1 MSKQIILK
9 NIFTEY
15 DDSIHG
21 DGNIDPLG
29 MLVIWSG
36 LGREIFSS
44 RISSIANDLRSYTV
58 NLLHHAVIKSL
69 IEDSSVI
76 LSKKISSIYHD
87 KNDLRFKQSCILML
101 ENIYIF
107 SMIQNSLADKNV
119 ALQGVL
125 GSSNGRKIW
134 ENQLADP
141 KLLFGVDV
149 KESQVLVRQLLLGV
163 NGRYKS
169 PMMFLGFFDS
179 NYHYNQEGHAWE
191 YASEFINKNPQLSK
205 LKKSLKAF
213 LVQSILSIE
222 SQKPT
227 IQFSDIPD
235 EIKDNYGINFSTPKH
250 IGSYATD
257 FWLKITK
264 LDQNAPGALREVMLA
279 KNDLDYSEIIDKARK
294 NRDLA
299 PEEKIKLDNICI
311 LEPLLSEI
319 SQLFSHLLDKK
330 NHTIKD
336 VEETWH
342 SKWNRKVST
351 LNQYASEIRQYQ
363 LQEINKS
370 ISATAKHR
378 LEKLLLIAEQTSLQK
393 QIESLIQYHS
403 EIMQQRGNTA
413 WLRFVDDQIKLFI
426 RPRPLSTKAPGSTKK
441 QWVHHYYLPEFK
453 RMLDGMGGN

>member
-1 MSKQIILK
+1 M
-9 NIFTEY
+9 
-15 DDSIHG
+15 
-21 DGNIDPLG
+21 
-29 MLVIWSG
+29 
-36 LGREIFSS
+36 
-44 RISSIANDLRSYTV
+44 
-58 NLLHHAVIKSL
+58 
-69 IEDSSVI
+69 
-76 LSKKISSIYHD
+76 
-87 KNDLRFKQSCILML
+87 
-101 ENIYIF
+101 
-107 SMIQNSLADKNV
+107 
-119 ALQGVL
+119 
-125 GSSNGRKIW
+125 
-134 ENQLADP
+134 
-141 KLLFGVDV
+141 
-149 KESQVLVRQLLLGV
+149 
-163 NGRYKS
+163 
-169 PMMFLGFFDS
+169 
-179 NYHYNQEGHAWE
+179 
-191 YASEFINKNPQLSK
+191 
-205 LKKSLKAF
+205 
-213 LVQSILSIE
+213 VQSILSIE

-235 EIKDNYGINFSTPKH
+235 EIKDDYGINFSTPKH

-342 SKWNRKVST
+342 SKWNRKVTT

>member
-342 SKWNRKVST
+342 SKWNRKVTT
-351 LNQYASEIRQYQ
+351 LNQYASEI
-363 LQEINKS
+363 
-370 ISATAKHR
+370 
-378 LEKLLLIAEQTSLQK
+378 
-393 QIESLIQYHS
+393 
-403 EIMQQRGNTA
+403 
-413 WLRFVDDQIKLFI
+413 
-426 RPRPLSTKAPGSTKK
+426 
-441 QWVHHYYLPEFK
+441 
-453 RMLDGMGGN
+453 

>member
-1 MSKQIILK
+1 MSTQIILN

-69 IEDSSVI
+69 IEDSSVN
-76 LSKKISSIYHD
+76 LSNKISAIYHD
-87 KNDLRFKQSCILML
+87 KNDLKFKQSCILML

-107 SMIQNSLADKNV
+107 SMIKNSLSDKSV

-134 ENQLADP
+134 ESQSADP
-141 KLLFGVDV
+141 KLSFGVDV

-179 NYHYNQEGHAWE
+179 SYNYSQDGLVWEHA
-191 YASEFINKNPQLSK
+191 SDFINQNPELLR
-205 LKKSLKAF
+205 LKTNLKDF
-213 LVQSILSIE
+213 LVENILTID

-227 IQFSDIPD
+227 IRFSDIPD
-235 EIKDNYGINFSTPKH
+235 EIKKSYGINFSTSKH
-250 IGSYATD
+250 IGSYATG

-264 LDQNAPGALREVMLA
+264 LDQNAPGALRELILI
-279 KNDLDYSEIIDKARK
+279 NDDLEYSEIIGKAINK
-294 NRDLA
+294 PGLA
-299 PEEKIKLDNICI
+299 PEEKIKLENIFSV
-311 LEPLLSEI
+311 EPLLSEI
-319 SQLFSHLLDKK
+319 SQLFTHLLDKK
-330 NHTIKD
+330 NHTIQE

-342 SKWNRKVST
+342 SQWKRKVRT
-351 LNQYASEIRQYQ
+351 LNQYASKIRQYQ
-363 LQEINKS
+363 LTEINKS
-370 ISATAKHR
+370 ISTTAKYR

-413 WLRFVDDQIKLFI
+413 WLRFVDNQIKLFV
-426 RPRPLSTKAPGSTKK
+426 RPRPLSTKTPDSTKK

>member
-1 MSKQIILK
+1 MSNQIILK

-69 IEDSSVI
+69 IEDSTVN
-76 LSKKISSIYHD
+76 LSKKISSSYHD
-87 KNDLRFKQSCILML
+87 KNDLEFKQSCILML

-107 SMIQNSLADKNV
+107 SMIKNSLADKNV

-134 ENQLADP
+134 ENQSQDP
-141 KLLFGVDV
+141 KLSFGVKV

-179 NYHYNQEGHAWE
+179 NYHYSQEGHAWE
-191 YASEFINKNPQLSK
+191 YASEFIDKNSQLCK
-205 LKKSLKAF
+205 LKNNLKDL
-213 LVQSILSIE
+213 LVKNILAMD
-222 SQKPT
+222 SQRLT

-235 EIKDNYGINFSTPKH
+235 EIKDSYGINFSTSKH

-264 LDQNAPGALREVMLA
+264 LDQNAPGALRELILT
-279 KNDLDYSEIIDKARK
+279 NDDLEYSEIIGKAINK
-294 NRDLA
+294 PGLA
-299 PEEKIKLDNICI
+299 LEEKIKLENIFSI
-311 LEPLLSEI
+311 EPLLSEI
-319 SQLFSHLLDKK
+319 SQLFTHLLDKK
-330 NHTIKD
+330 NHTVQE

-342 SKWNRKVST
+342 IQWNRKVST
-351 LNQYASEIRQYQ
+351 LNQYASEIRQRQ
-363 LQEINKS
+363 LTEIN
-370 ISATAKHR
+370 ISATAKYR
-378 LEKLLLIAEQTSLQK
+378 LEKLLLIAEQTSLK
-393 QIESLIQYHS
+393 NQIESLIHYHS

-413 WLRFVDDQIKLFI
+413 WLRFSNDQIKIFV
-426 RPRPLSTKAPGSTKK
+426 RPRPLSNKISDSTKK
-441 QWVHHYYLPEFK
+441 HWVHHYYLQEFK
-453 RMLDGMGGN
+453 TMLDGMRGK